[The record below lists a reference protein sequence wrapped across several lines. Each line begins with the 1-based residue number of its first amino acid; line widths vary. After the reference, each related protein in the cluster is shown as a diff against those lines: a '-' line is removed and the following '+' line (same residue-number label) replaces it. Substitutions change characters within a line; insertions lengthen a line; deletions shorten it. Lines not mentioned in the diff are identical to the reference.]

1 MKKMTL
7 WITTIVVLAFVLTA
21 CSSQAAETP
30 ATPSPESASNLI
42 SEGRL
47 YPVDSLDHS
56 FNLSGQV
63 AEVLVQ
69 NGDTVEAGQ
78 PLARLESSAEIALAL
93 ARAQQETLAAQ
104 QALDALN
111 TNAAINLAN
120 SRLALIRAQAELDDA
135 QARLEDEDSEENQ
148 ALLELAQANLAL
160 AKQTQEELLT
170 GNGVNQ
176 DELTAVAA
184 RLVSAQTAIKSA
196 QAGMEAL
203 TLKANRA
210 GTIVDL
216 SLLPGQKVAGGAP
229 VVTVADFSGWLVKTD
244 NLTEID
250 VVNLAVGQ
258 KVEVVLDALP
268 EVTLAGE
275 VTQINARFEEKRGD
289 ITYTV
294 TIRLSQMD
302 PRMRW
307 GMTAAVSFLP

>member
-7 WITTIVVLAFVLTA
+7 WITTIVVLSFVLTA
-21 CSSQAAETP
+21 CSTQAAETP
-30 ATPSPESASNLI
+30 AAPSTESASNLI

-56 FNLSGQV
+56 FNFSGLV

-78 PLARLESSAEIALAL
+78 PLARLESSAEMALAL
-93 ARAQQETLAAQ
+93 ARAQQESLVAQ

-120 SRLALIRAQAELDDA
+120 SRLTLIRAQAELDDA
-135 QARLEDEDSEENQ
+135 QARLEDDDSEENQ
-148 ALLELAQANLAL
+148 ALLEIAQASLAL
-160 AKQTQEELLT
+160 AKQTQEELQA
-170 GNGVNQ
+170 GKGVNQ

-184 RLVSAQTAIKSA
+184 RLVSAQAAIKSA

-216 SLLPGQKVAGGAP
+216 SLLPGQKVAAGAP

-250 VVNLAVGQ
+250 VVSLAVGQ
-258 KVEVVLDALP
+258 KVEVILDALP

-294 TIRLSQMD
+294 TIQLSQTD

>member
-7 WITTIVVLAFVLTA
+7 WITTIVVLSFVLTA
-21 CSSQAAETP
+21 CSTQAAETP
-30 ATPSPESASNLI
+30 AAPSTESASNLI

-56 FNLSGQV
+56 FNFSGLV

-78 PLARLESSAEIALAL
+78 PLARLESSAEMALAL
-93 ARAQQETLAAQ
+93 ARAQQESLVAQ

-120 SRLALIRAQAELDDA
+120 SRLTLIRAQAELDDA
-135 QARLEDEDSEENQ
+135 QARLEDDDSEENQ
-148 ALLELAQANLAL
+148 ALLEIAQASLAL
-160 AKQTQEELLT
+160 AKQTQEELQA
-170 GNGVNQ
+170 GKGVNQ

-184 RLVSAQTAIKSA
+184 RLVSAQAALKSA
-196 QAGMEAL
+196 QAGIEAL

-216 SLLPGQKVAGGAP
+216 SLLPGQKVAAGAP

-250 VVNLAVGQ
+250 VVSLAVGQ
-258 KVEVVLDALP
+258 KVEVILDALP

-294 TIRLSQMD
+294 TIQLSQTD

>member
-7 WITTIVVLAFVLTA
+7 WITTVAVLVFVLSA

-30 ATPSPESASNLI
+30 AAPSTESTSNLI
-42 SEGRL
+42 SEARL

-63 AEVLVQ
+63 TEVLVQ

-78 PLARLESSAEIALAL
+78 PLARLESSTDLNLAL
-93 ARAQQETLAAQ
+93 ARAQQEFLTAQ

-111 TNAAINLAN
+111 TSAELNLAN
-120 SRLALIRAQAELDDA
+120 SHLAVIRAQAALDDA
-135 QARLEDEDSEENQ
+135 QARLEDDDSAENH
-148 ALLELAQANLAL
+148 ALLEIAQASLAL
-160 AKQTQEELLT
+160 AKQTQEELQA
-170 GNGVNQ
+170 GKGVNQ

-184 RLVSAQTAIKSA
+184 RLVSAQAALKSS
-196 QAGMEAL
+196 QAGIEAL

-216 SLLPGQKVAGGAP
+216 SLLPGQKVVAGAP

-250 VVNLAVGQ
+250 VVSLAVGQ

-268 EVTLAGE
+268 EVTLDGE

-294 TIRLSQMD
+294 TIQLSQTD